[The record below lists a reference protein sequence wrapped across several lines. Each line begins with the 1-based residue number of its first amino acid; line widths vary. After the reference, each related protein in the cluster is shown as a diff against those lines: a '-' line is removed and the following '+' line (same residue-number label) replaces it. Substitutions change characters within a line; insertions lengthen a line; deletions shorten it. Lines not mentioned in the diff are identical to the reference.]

1 MIEAKVRW
9 TDGIRFEGTSA
20 FRHQIV
26 IDGTKS
32 AGGKESGYKPTE
44 LVLFGLAGCTGIDVA
59 KILEKMKQDVTGI
72 EVEVKGFQPDE
83 YPKPYN
89 RIEVY
94 YIFTG
99 KNLDKKKIEKAISLS
114 EEKYCMVSQ
123 SLKGMAN
130 ITSSYKIVEK

>member
-1 MIEAKVRW
+1 MAAISPAINAVVVPIE
-9 TDGIRFEGTSA
+9 
-20 FRHQIV
+20 
-26 IDGTKS
+26 
-32 AGGKESGYKPTE
+32 P
-44 LVLFGLAGCTGIDVA
+44 VA
-59 KILEKMKQDVTGI
+59 KILEKKKQDVTGI